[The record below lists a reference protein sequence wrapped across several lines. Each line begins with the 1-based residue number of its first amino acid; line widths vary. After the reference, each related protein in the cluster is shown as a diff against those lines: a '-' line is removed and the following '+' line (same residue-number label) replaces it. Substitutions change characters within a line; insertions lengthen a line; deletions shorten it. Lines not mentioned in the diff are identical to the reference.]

1 MIGDYKW
8 SCLRRAATPATLARW
23 LVRGAL
29 AGLGAA
35 SCLCAGSAP
44 TTAPQR
50 AEPAASATPAPTP
63 VPASVPVSPER
74 LAGDWL
80 FEVTRG
86 GEPVQF
92 SLHFA
97 VNSGVLAGSLTGPD
111 GNIHELSKI
120 AYHEDKLSWDVPG
133 DTQTLHY
140 EGTFSG
146 DSMKGTVK
154 RSAGNRSGGGRGGDS
169 GQGSEGSSGGGG
181 FSGGG
186 RGRGHRS
193 GGRGGGQ
200 AMTWSAYKSVAT
212 PPGEQ
217 PGPETSPTAGPS
229 GR

>member
-1 MIGDYKW
+1 MIGAGKW
-8 SCLRRAATPATLARW
+8 SCLRRAATTATLARW

-29 AGLGAA
+29 AALGAA
-35 SCLCAGSAP
+35 SCLCAGSA
-44 TTAPQR
+44 TAPAPQHN
-50 AEPAASATPAPTP
+50 EPAAAATAPTPAPG
-63 VPASVPVSPER
+63 SVPVSPER

-80 FEVTRG
+80 FEVTRS
-86 GEPVQF
+86 GEPIQF

-111 GNIHELSKI
+111 GNVHELSKI

-140 EGTFSG
+140 EGTFGG

-154 RSAGNRSGGGRGGDS
+154 RSAGNRSGGGRGSDS
-169 GQGSEGSSGGGG
+169 SQGSDGSSGGGG

-186 RGRGHRS
+186 RGHGHRS
-193 GGRGGGQ
+193 GGRGGSQ
-200 AMTWSAYKSVAT
+200 AMTWSAYKSVAS

-217 PGPETSPTAGPS
+217 AAPQTSPTPEL
-229 GR
+229 R